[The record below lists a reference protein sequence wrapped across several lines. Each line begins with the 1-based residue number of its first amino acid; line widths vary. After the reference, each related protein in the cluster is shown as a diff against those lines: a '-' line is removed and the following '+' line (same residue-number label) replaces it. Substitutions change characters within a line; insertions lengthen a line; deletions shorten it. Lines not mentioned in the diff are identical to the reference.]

1 MGFIP
6 LNTFDEAMESAK
18 KIVGQNPRILCT
30 PECFTGGVAV
40 HLHCNNRI

>member
-6 LNTFDEAMESAK
+6 TRTFDEAMERAK
-18 KIVGQNPRILCT
+18 RIVGHNPRILCT

-40 HLHCNNRI
+40 HLHVKG

>member
-6 LNTFDEAMESAK
+6 VSTFDEAMARAG
-18 KIVGQNPRILCT
+18 KIVGKGPRILCT

-40 HLHCNNRI
+40 HLHLE